1 MPALK
6 GTEASLSYIQCF
18 LYLVSSSKNARSF
31 HITWLDTSW
40 TDLVFIVG
48 CLKIEQ
54 VQYRRKQVLCD
65 IFRSVPFK

>member
-1 MPALK
+1 MK
-6 GTEASLSYIQCF
+6 GTEASLSYVQYL
-18 LYLVSSSKNARSF
+18 LYLVSFSVNVSIF